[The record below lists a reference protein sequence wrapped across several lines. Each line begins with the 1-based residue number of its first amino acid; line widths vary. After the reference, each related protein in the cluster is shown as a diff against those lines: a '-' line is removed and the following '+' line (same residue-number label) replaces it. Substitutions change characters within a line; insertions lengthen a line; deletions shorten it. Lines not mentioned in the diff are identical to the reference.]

1 MSTVTLSKPH
11 CAITSAENPEGIASQ
26 AFTTALPE
34 AQIFLTLFAIGRVSL
49 LSFGG
54 PSNSLNGPERL
65 THSPLYT
72 HLAHA
77 DVARGI
83 HYRRPGIVRQGHAVF
98 GALGAHPGFRL
109 ARDQHGSD
117 VDQRALRQF
126 LAATACNQHL
136 AFGDDRSG
144 KIQYDRPLPLAWNAD
159 AIGRRRHPPL
169 DPAIGGHQH
178 RARGV
183 DEVD

>member
-109 ARDQHGSD
+109 ARDQHGVDAGGRLGILEVGD
-117 VDQRALRQF
+117 VARN
-126 LAATACNQHL
+126 LAIE
-136 AFGDDRSG
+136 G
-144 KIQYDRPLPLAWNAD
+144 
-159 AIGRRRHPPL
+159 
-169 DPAIGGHQH
+169 IGG
-178 RARGV
+178 V
-183 DEVD
+183 DHPGIDGDCEHAN